1 MRVADI
7 ANVGSG
13 LVVSRKKA
21 MHQSEVIKIYKQL
34 NLMAVNKNGYIDF
47 DELEDLPVKDYIDY
61 NNLTHKGDIVVRLTA
76 PFTAVYITEKFE
88 NIVISSNFCVVRCK
102 ENYCNEFLSY
112 FINSDKA
119 RKAIF
124 SNLQGSIMKNIN
136 ISAITELE
144 VPDISIAK
152 QIALGK
158 LMSVQTE
165 KLIVLEKLKELQIKL
180 QKVLIDSFS
189 NE

>member
-1 MRVADI
+1 MKVVDI
-7 ANVGSG
+7 ADVGSG

-21 MHQSEVIKIYKQL
+21 IHQSEVIQTYKQL
-34 NLMAVNKNGYIDF
+34 NLMAVNKNGYIAF
-47 DELEDLPVKDYIDY
+47 DELEDLPVKDNIDN

-76 PFTAVYITEKFE
+76 PFTAVYITEEFE
-88 NIVISSNFCVVRCK
+88 NIVISSNFCVVRCR
-102 ENYCNEFLSY
+102 ENYCGEYLSY
-112 FINSDKA
+112 YINSDTA

-124 SNLQGSIMKNIN
+124 SNLQGTIMKNIN
-136 ISAITELE
+136 ISAIAELE

-152 QIALGK
+152 QITLGK

-165 KLIVLEKLKELQIKL
+165 KLIVLEKLKDLQIKL
-180 QKVLIDSFS
+180 QKVLMDRFS